1 MKASGKGSDDGLQ
14 QKLDTA
20 IGLLQHLLAIEL
32 AREGVPKQAIA
43 KHLDVATATVVQM
56 LKGAKRDGRQQQ

>member
-1 MKASGKGSDDGLQ
+1 MKASGKGSGDGLQ

-32 AREGVPKQAIA
+32 AREGVPKQAHRKA
-43 KHLDVATATVVQM
+43 SSR
-56 LKGAKRDGRQQQ
+56 GDGNGCPNVERCEA